1 MQKLSFLFICFAW
14 SEEESFLVDDEDD
27 DLLSSFVD
35 DKDDGRPSAA
45 GAERLDDNNGKDHTD
60 DDDNGGINVTDNIGT
75 ENSSIEVKD
84 MPDQDDY
91 ETLKL
96 TPPTPLQ
103 TR

>member
-1 MQKLSFLFICFAW
+1 MQRFSFLFICFAW

-35 DKDDGRPSAA
+35 DKDDG
-45 GAERLDDNNGKDHTD
+45 AERLDDNNGKDHTD
-60 DDDNGGINVTDNIGT
+60 DDDNSGISVTDNIGT

>member
-1 MQKLSFLFICFAW
+1 M
-14 SEEESFLVDDEDD
+14 VDDEDD

-35 DKDDGRPSAA
+35 DKDD